1 MMALPAAVGPW
12 LAGPRSAE
20 LLFPILA
27 LPVLGLLL
35 APLLGARGAR
45 LLALSSLSVGL
56 ALALACAVA
65 LVAADAPLVY
75 ALGGWTAPLGVE
87 LRLDGPAAL
96 MLVLTAALLLLIG
109 LHAAGEFNVRVMG
122 RRATLAFWML
132 LLGVW
137 AGLNGLY
144 LGRDLFNLY
153 VAIEVL
159 TFSAV
164 PMVCLKG
171 HAEQFGAAFRYLLFA
186 LLGSALYLLGAGL
199 MLGVHGTL
207 DIAQIRAALDAA
219 ATPPGGTANAV
230 REATLV
236 AVALMSTGLLAKTA
250 LMPLHLWLPPAHG
263 GAPAPASAVLSALVV
278 KGSFFL
284 LFRLWLDL
292 IPDLPALNVGLLL
305 GGLGVFAILLGNL
318 MALMQARLK
327 LLVAYSTLA
336 QLGYLFLLFPLASGT
351 SGGTAATAALMQV
364 VSHALA
370 KASLFL
376 IAGRILAAF
385 GHDRLGELD
394 GFGRVMPLTLL
405 VILAAGLALVGLP
418 PSGGYLVKSL
428 YGGAAAELGAWWWRP
443 ALELGGLLSAA
454 YLARILAVA
463 VRPESVSVTAS
474 ARGHAV
480 TAPLRGLVVPALL
493 AGCALFLGLV
503 PPALFSLMDV
513 ARPGMGSAAAVAAVM
528 QSALTPAGFWNSA
541 GPAMAVALLIVLFL
555 GAGESAWG
563 RRVAVVGR
571 GLAGLEAWLRQWR
584 TAGALLLC
592 LLLIQGWA
600 TVA

>member
-1 MMALPAAVGPW
+1 MTLAAALAPW
-12 LAGPRSAE
+12 LAGPRSPE
-20 LLFPILA
+20 LLFPLLA

-45 LLALSSLSVGL
+45 LFALLSLMLGL
-56 ALALACAVA
+56 ALALACARA
-65 LVAADAPLVY
+65 LIAADAPLVY
-75 ALGGWTAPLGVE
+75 PLGGWAAPLGIE
-87 LRLDGPAAL
+87 LHLDGPAAL

-109 LHAAGEFNVRVMG
+109 LHAAGDFSVHAVG
-122 RRATLAFWML
+122 RRATLAFWTL

-137 AGLNGLY
+137 AGLNGLF

-164 PMVCLKG
+164 PLVCLKG
-171 HAEQFGAAFRYLLFA
+171 HAEQFQAAFRYLMFA

-207 DIAQIRAALDAA
+207 AIDQIRAALDGAGVG
-219 ATPPGGTANAV
+219 PQGPGDSARWTSLA
-230 REATLV
+230 

-263 GAPAPASAVLSALVV
+263 GAPAAASAVLSALVV

-292 IPDLPALNVGLLL
+292 VPDLPALNVGLLL

-336 QLGYLFLLFPLASGT
+336 QIGYLFLLFPLASGA
-351 SGGTAATAALMQV
+351 SGGPAATAALLQV

-376 IAGRILAAF
+376 LAGRILAGF
-385 GHDRLGELD
+385 GHDRLAELG
-394 GFGRVMPLTLL
+394 GFGRVMPLTLMAML
-405 VILAAGLALVGLP
+405 LAGLALVGLP

-428 YGGAAAELGAWWWRP
+428 YAAAATELGAWWWHP

-454 YLARILAVA
+454 YLARILAIAVQPPTAGGSVA
-463 VRPESVSVTAS
+463 AGG
-474 ARGHAV
+474 ARLI
-480 TAPLRGLVVPALL
+480 APWHGLLVPLLLALCALL
-493 AGCALFLGLV
+493 LGLLPSAV
-503 PPALFSLMDV
+503 FSLMDV
-513 ARPGMGSAAAVAAVM
+513 ARPGMDSAVAVGDM
-528 QSALTPAGFWNSA
+528 VRGALTPGAFWSTA
-541 GPAMAVALLIVLFL
+541 GPVLAVALMVVLFL
-555 GAGESAWG
+555 GAGQSSAG
-563 RRVAVVGR
+563 RQLGLIGRVISGF
-571 GLAGLEAWLRQWR
+571 EAQLREWR
-584 TAGALLLC
+584 TAGAVLLVI
-592 LLLIQGWA
+592 LLTLGWA
-600 TVA
+600 AIG

>member
-1 MMALPAAVGPW
+1 MTLWAAVDPW

-20 LLFPILA
+20 LLFPLLA
-27 LPVLGLLL
+27 LPVVGLLL
-35 APLLGARGAR
+35 APLLGARRAR
-45 LLALSSLSVGL
+45 LLALLNLAAGSV
-56 ALALACAVA
+56 LALACALA
-65 LVAADAPLVY
+65 LVAADAPLIY
-75 ALGGWTAPLGVE
+75 PLGGWAAPLGVE
-87 LRLDGPAAL
+87 LRLDGPAAV
-96 MLVLTAALLLLIG
+96 MLVLTAVLLLLIG
-109 LHAAGEFNVRVMG
+109 LHAAWEFSVPAMG
-122 RRATLAFWML
+122 RRATLGFWTL

-137 AGLNGLY
+137 AGLNGLF

-171 HAEQFGAAFRYLLFA
+171 HAAQLHAAFRYLLFA

-207 DIAQIRAALDAA
+207 DIAEIRAALDA
-219 ATPPGGTANAV
+219 GGTHPPDIGGHV
-230 REATLV
+230 RAASLA

-284 LFRLWLDL
+284 LLRLWLDL
-292 IPDLPALNVGLLL
+292 VPDLPELHVGLLL

-336 QLGYLFLLFPLASGT
+336 QLGYLFLVFPLASGA
-351 SGGTAATAALMQV
+351 SGGVASTAALVQV

-376 IAGRILAAF
+376 LAGRILTAF
-385 GHDRLGELD
+385 GHDRLPALG
-394 GFGRVMPLTLL
+394 GFGRDMPLTLL
-405 VILAAGLALVGLP
+405 VILLAGLALVGLP

-428 YGGAAAELGAWWWRP
+428 YAAAAAEQGAWWWP
-443 ALELGGLLSAA
+443 SALELGGLLSAA
-454 YLARILAVA
+454 YLARILAIA
-463 VRPESVSVTAS
+463 VGPRAAAEATPA
-474 ARGHAV
+474 GPGV

-493 AGCALFLGLV
+493 ALGALLLGLL
-503 PPALFSLMDV
+503 PPALVGVMDV
-513 ARPGMGSAAAVAAVM
+513 ARAGMASSGAVADVM
-528 QSALTPAGFWNSA
+528 RSALTPSGFWGSA
-541 GPAMAVALLIVLFL
+541 GPVLAVALIVVLL
-555 GAGESAWG
+555 HNAGASAWG
-563 RRVAVVGR
+563 RWLACVGH
-571 GLAGLEAWLRQWR
+571 GLTGLEGWLRQWR
-584 TAGALLLC
+584 TAGALLL
-592 LLLIQGWA
+592 LILFIQGWTA
-600 TVA
+600 MG